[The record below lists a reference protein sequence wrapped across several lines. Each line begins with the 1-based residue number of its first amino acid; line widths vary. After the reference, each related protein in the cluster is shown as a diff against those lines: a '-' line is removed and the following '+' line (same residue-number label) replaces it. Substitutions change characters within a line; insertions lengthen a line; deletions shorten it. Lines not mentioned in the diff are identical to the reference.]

1 MKIAALIAALTL
13 AACADSPEPVRGD
26 LATFDGEWGPSMH
39 CTAAAGTRCDRPWGL
54 VAVRAKVD
62 RAVLTWLDGT
72 NPATV
77 GPTLAT
83 HRGDVLDGCL
93 SVPAGLDG
101 DLAHDAYDL
110 CPVDGATPREIR
122 GEIVWGRGTVGECH
136 CDTTL
141 REQP

>member
-1 MKIAALIAALTL
+1 MKIAALLAALAL
-13 AACADSPEPVRGD
+13 AACADSPVRGD
-26 LATFDGEWGPSMH
+26 LATFDGQWNRGAH
-39 CTAAAGTRCDRPWGL
+39 CTSLVGGRCDLPPWYLDAGRG
-54 VAVRAKVD
+54 AVSM
-62 RAVLTWLDGT
+62 AVIEWRD
-72 NPATV
+72 NNDA
-77 GPTLAT
+77 TLAT

-136 CDTTL
+136 CDSTL
-141 REQP
+141 RLQP

>member
-1 MKIAALIAALTL
+1 MKIAAAMLATVAL
-13 AACADSPEPVRGD
+13 AACTDPEPVRGD
-26 LATFDGEWGPSMH
+26 LATFDGEWGWNSH
-39 CTAAAGTRCDRPWGL
+39 CTGVAVGGRCDLPWGRTDFPQAAIAS
-54 VAVRAKVD
+54 AVVT
-62 RAVLTWLDGT
+62 LSGLDGT
-72 NPATV
+72 V
-77 GPTLAT
+77 LAT

-122 GEIVWGRGTVGECH
+122 GDIVWGRGTVGECH

-141 REQP
+141 RLQP

>member
-1 MKIAALIAALTL
+1 VGLR
-13 AACADSPEPVRGD
+13 D
-26 LATFDGEWGPSMH
+26 PSREGRSGR
-39 CTAAAGTRCDRPWGL
+39 AAGSTDR
-54 VAVRAKVD
+54 VAA
-62 RAVLTWLDGT
+62 
-72 NPATV
+72 P
-77 GPTLAT
+77 LAT
-83 HRGDVLDGCL
+83 HRGDVLYGCL
-93 SVPAGLDG
+93 SVPVGLDG